1 MFDNDNTLNLL
12 DKYRKS
18 KYKEKENGQFK
29 TKKQN
34 NSNIPNFVWIT
45 ITIFIGYFIITNLMN
60 RLEKQRLTRKIEA
73 VNEEIKQENKAIK
86 EITKTSFPIIQNTPK
101 VTQKYIEITPYKPI
115 ETVQKSTPKIE
126 QTKENVTIKLAPNN
140 YTQKQTTVKKVE
152 EEIHPSSSTSVGYY
166 R

>member
-12 DKYRKS
+12 DKYRKN
-18 KYKEKENGQFK
+18 KFKEKENGQFR

-34 NSNIPNFVWIT
+34 QSNIPNLVWIG
-45 ITIFIGYFIITNLMN
+45 ITVFIGYFIISNFMDKFE
-60 RLEKQRLTRKIEA
+60 EKRLTRKIEA
-73 VNEEIKQENKAIK
+73 VNEEIKQENKTIK

-101 VTQKYIEITPYKPI
+101 ITQKYIEITPYKPI
-115 ETVQKSTPKIE
+115 ETIQKSTPKIE
-126 QTKENVTIKLAPNN
+126 QTKENVTITLAPND